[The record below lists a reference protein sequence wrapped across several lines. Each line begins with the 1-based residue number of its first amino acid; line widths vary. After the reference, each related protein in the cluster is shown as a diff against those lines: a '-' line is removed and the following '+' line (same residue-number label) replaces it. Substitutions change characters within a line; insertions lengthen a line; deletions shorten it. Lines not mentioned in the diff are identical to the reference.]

1 MLKIKYYLRGINMKT
16 KLVISMLIIATIN
29 INAAHHEEEKVA
41 GQGLISSEIFDLGG
55 EMDLYVEKYA
65 SCGANKGDKHM
76 HPYGTLVYMLDG
88 QSNTNVSGEFK
99 PVNKDEY
106 WFEPS
111 NWVHGGEDD
120 APAVADDECRSSLVI
135 RVAKKGEAPTVF
147 VK

>member
-1 MLKIKYYLRGINMKT
+1 MKT
-16 KLVISMLIIATIN
+16 KLAISMLIIATMN

-99 PVNKDEY
+99 PVIKDEY
-106 WFEPS
+106 WF
-111 NWVHGGEDD
+111 EDD
-120 APAVADDECRSSLVI
+120 APAVADNECRSSLVI

>member
-1 MLKIKYYLRGINMKT
+1 MKT

-99 PVNKDEY
+99 PVIKNEY

-120 APAVADDECRSSLVI
+120 ATAVADAECRSSLVI